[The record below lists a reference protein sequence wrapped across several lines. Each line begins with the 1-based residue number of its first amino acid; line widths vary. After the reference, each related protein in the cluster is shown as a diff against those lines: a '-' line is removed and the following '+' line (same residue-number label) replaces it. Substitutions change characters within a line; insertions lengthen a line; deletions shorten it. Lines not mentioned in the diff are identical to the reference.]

1 MPLTPRAYA
10 ALAALAGGLAVA
22 ASRALA
28 AWPPG
33 GARRWERS
41 NHAGAT
47 VTLLEGPALVL
58 ATSTAALSG
67 AAAGAD
73 PVPALLAGLGTGA
86 AGVLDDLAGDGAS
99 KGLRGHLG
107 ALARGQLTTG
117 TVKIAVLGASG
128 VLAADRLRP
137 PGARGAARV
146 GQALVGGA
154 VIAGSANLA
163 NLLDLRPGRALKVCL
178 LAAGVLGIRA
188 DRAVPGALVLGA
200 GAGLLPG
207 DLAGRTMLGDAGANP
222 AGALVGTALVAQT
235 GTRGRLTALA
245 VLTGLTL
252 ASERISF
259 TAVIES
265 TPGLR
270 ELDAWG
276 RR

>member
-22 ASRALA
+22 ASLALA

-33 GARRWERS
+33 GARRWERT

-67 AAAGAD
+67 PAAGAD
-73 PVPALLAGLGTGA
+73 PVPALVAGLGTGA

-107 ALARGQLTTG
+107 ALARGEVTTG

-146 GQALVGGA
+146 GQALLGGA

-178 LAAGVLGIRA
+178 LAACALGIRA
-188 DRAVPGALVLGA
+188 DRALPGALALGA

-222 AGALVGTALVAQT
+222 AGALVGTALVAQA
-235 GTRGRLTALA
+235 GTRGRLAALA

-252 ASERISF
+252 ASERVSF